1 MAAATGTIISLG
13 GAAMSFAQASEK
25 QKAIEEANA
34 AADVAMN
41 DARKKLDEN
50 FYEGLDINLKS
61 FEQERNALAGVG
73 QQLVQAG
80 QESERGAGAMAGRV
94 MLGIQKGEQDITRR
108 QVDSLENLEKLVA
121 GEESRLRDAKVN
133 LDLGEAQGAQLAAR
147 DAEAAK
153 NAGIT
158 QGVTQ
163 LGQAGMTLYENS
175 ELYDQN
181 DDDDTNTPRD
191 QRLRYSDYKN
201 EMKGLGL
208 NPISRSA
215 FMNKGGSRTDAGNLF
230 SSIGGGA
237 EKLFNGIFGRG

>member
-1 MAAATGTIISLG
+1 
-13 GAAMSFAQASEK
+13 
-25 QKAIEEANA
+25 
-34 AADVAMN
+34 MN

-163 LGQAGMTLYENS
+163 LGQAGMNLYENS
-175 ELYDQN
+175 ELYGKGEN
-181 DDDDTNTPRD
+181 DPITGNPNSFRK
-191 QRLRYSDYKN
+191 YKKVGG
-201 EMKGLGL
+201 EM
-208 NPISRSA
+208 SRSD
-215 FMNKGGSRTDAGNLF
+215 FRNILGGGTKSGNIL
-230 SSIGGGA
+230 SSIGGNA
-237 EKLFNGIFGRG
+237 KDLFSGIFGDN